1 LENGSGFYVAVY
13 AALQHDSMLLLFGGV
28 SSVKMKKSVASTLVI
43 KKYENRR
50 LYNTLTSQYINQD
63 QVAQLV
69 RDGYD
74 VQVVDAATGED
85 ITRLVLAQIVLEDA
99 KTPDSVFPLDVLRQM
114 IVASGKATQEG
125 ALRYMKAMLD
135 MYQNAYRALTPAV
148 NPFELLQ
155 GRWMQAPAQPGMP
168 QAANG
173 APGNPKQQ
181 GPSAAPETRASASEV
196 DALKRRIEEL
206 EGKLTKGVPK
216 KVTRKTKSRR
226 KP

>member
-1 LENGSGFYVAVY
+1 
-13 AALQHDSMLLLFGGV
+13 
-28 SSVKMKKSVASTLVI
+28 MKKSVASPLII

-85 ITRLVLAQIVLEDA
+85 ITRLILAQIVLEDA

-135 MYQNAYRALTPAV
+135 MYQNAYRALTPSM

-155 GRWMQAPAQPGMP
+155 GRWMQPPGQPASSP
-168 QAANG
+168 AANG
-173 APGNPKQQ
+173 ATASSTEPRSP
-181 GPSAAPETRASASEV
+181 AASTSASASEV
-196 DALKRRIEEL
+196 EELKRRIGEL
-206 EGKLTKGVPK
+206 EAQLTKRVPK
-216 KVTRKTKSRR
+216 KEPRKAKSRR
-226 KP
+226 KA

>member
-1 LENGSGFYVAVY
+1 
-13 AALQHDSMLLLFGGV
+13 
-28 SSVKMKKSVASTLVI
+28 MKKSVTSTLII

-74 VQVVDAATGED
+74 VRVVDAASGED
-85 ITRLVLAQIVLEDA
+85 ITRLILAQIVLEDA
-99 KTPDSVFPLDVLRQM
+99 KTPDSAFPLDVLRQM

-135 MYQNAYRALTPAV
+135 MYQNAYRALTPAM

-155 GRWMQAPAQPGMP
+155 GGWMRPATQTGTP
-168 QAANG
+168 
-173 APGNPKQQ
+173 Q
-181 GPSAAPETRASASEV
+181 GPSGATGSPKQPELAAAPETKASASEV
-196 DALKRRIEEL
+196 EELKRRIGEL
-206 EGKLTKGVPK
+206 EARLTKRVPK
-216 KVTRKTKSRR
+216 TETRRIKSRR
-226 KP
+226 KA

>member
-1 LENGSGFYVAVY
+1 
-13 AALQHDSMLLLFGGV
+13 
-28 SSVKMKKSVASTLVI
+28 MKKNIPQPLII

-50 LYNTLTSQYINQD
+50 LYNTLTSQYINQE

-114 IVASGKATQEG
+114 IVASGRATQEG

-135 MYQNAYRALTPAV
+135 MYQSAYRALPSPM
-148 NPFELLQ
+148 NPLEFMQ
-155 GRWMQAPAQPGMP
+155 ARWMRPPAQAGGP
-168 QAANG
+168 QADSG
-173 APGNPKQQ
+173 ATGSPKQQ
-181 GPSAAPETRASASEV
+181 EPPAAPETKASASDVGE
-196 DALKRRIEEL
+196 LKRRIEEL
-206 EGKLTKGVPK
+206 EVQLTKRVPK
-216 KVTRKTKSRR
+216 KGPKKTKSRR
-226 KP
+226 KA